1 MQLKSVVSTFL
12 STLTALCVGVLTASS
27 AQATNLVS
35 GVALGGSLKGSSVF
49 LNTDPVYNT
58 YPTYLINSLKPGRFG
73 SGVNLPALNNGFVP
87 DVGRFQ
93 EFLIYYAV
101 PQSGPSADPGLNVR
115 IQTSDGFTRIA
126 NVNSTAYDSGNGF
139 NVYQI
144 DLLPGDFSPSFS
156 PNQTV
161 LRTASVRYNGSIGS
175 LYTFFPAIAGENGI
189 IEATDFSYKTSPDQN
204 FNNGL

>member
-12 STLTALCVGVLTASS
+12 SALTALGVIVCTASS
-27 AQATNLVS
+27 AQASNLVT
-35 GVALGGSLKGSSVF
+35 GVALGGSFKGSSVF

-58 YPTYLINSLKPGRFG
+58 YPTYLINSLKPGRIA
-73 SGVNLPALNNGFVP
+73 SGVNLPALNNGAVP

-101 PQSGPSADPGLNVR
+101 PHSGPKADPGLNVV
-115 IQTSDGFTRIA
+115 IQTADGFSRIA
-126 NVNSTAYDSGNGF
+126 NVSSIAYDSGNGF

-161 LRTASVRYNGSIGS
+161 LRTATVRYSGSIGS
-175 LYTFFPAIAGENGI
+175 LYTFFPAIAGENAI
-189 IEATDFSYKTSPDQN
+189 IEATDFSYKTSPDPN
-204 FNNGL
+204 FNNGN